1 MPAIEI
7 VESGT
12 FQQWLSNL
20 RDRRALARINA
31 RLISVTLGN
40 FGDAHSVGNGLYEL
54 RIHYGPGYRIY
65 FLREGTTVVILLC
78 GGDKGSQRRDI
89 ERANRLAQDWREYGG
104 NL

>member
-1 MPAIEI
+1 MSAIEI
-7 VESGT
+7 VESGD
-12 FQQWLSNL
+12 FQRWISNL

-31 RLISVTLGN
+31 RLLNVTLGN
-40 FGDAHSVGNGLYEL
+40 FGDARSVGNGLYEL

-65 FLREGTTVVILLC
+65 FLREGITVVILLC